1 MQPNYTPNT
10 DTDFSETQLKKM
22 FRAFLNGNEQ
32 SLKWNEILKHFCDLP
47 DARQRKA
54 LSLLPLDSFESLF
67 DSVQRSYENVFK
79 EKAEQQ
85 KAHKEK

>member
-85 KAHKEK
+85 K